1 MQFRGF
7 SPSITLLRLIVP
19 KAAFT
24 VDNAT
29 NIFTSNAHGFVD
41 GDVVKLSNSSGALPA
56 GSDNTTLYYVKTIDI
71 NTFYLYID
79 TSLKFILDV
88 SDDGSGTNSFNLQCR
103 AMNVQDY
110 MNIQI
115 DVDTKDSC
123 AITLKCQGSNE
134 DICPN
139 FSGAQSTANIWKYIN
154 MVELSAET
162 DILEQLEL

>member
-1 MQFRGF
+1 
-7 SPSITLLRLIVP
+7 
-19 KAAFT
+19 
-24 VDNAT
+24 
-29 NIFTSNAHGFVD
+29 
-41 GDVVKLSNSSGALPA
+41 LPA

-162 DILEQLEL
+162 DIAGATGIVASGTDIHKSYEINTTGLSWVSFEVSGYSAGEAQLKAKGYSNI